1 MTPGRLKMKR
11 KAQDEHEHER
21 ENEDCCQGSAAIKC
35 RVLFGAAEGCKQK
48 SARQISLRSLIA

>member
-1 MTPGRLKMKR
+1 MIPGRLKMKR
-11 KAQDEHEHER
+11 KAQDEGYR
-21 ENEDCCQGSAAIKC
+21 QGSAAIKC